1 MTKGFFYCTL
11 NQFSKEGDCTLLVT
25 TPHFS
30 TQILGPT
37 PSFLDTGLSF
47 GMNALW
53 RFKDYFVIFSM
64 QFLYLISVMT
74 LFMMSVEVRS
84 PLIMETITVPCL
96 KILLRLVK
104 PPPPSSKNNKVHTCV
119 PSLCCGQIDHALIKT
134 NSSAKQIK
142 QLLFS
147 GGKHFGS
154 LSGWTFEVQN
164 NYDPL
169 SPFDIHCNTVTLTKR
184 TDYVKQSNAKIA
196 IKHIIIAFISS
207 RLKND
212 IHEARLHL

>member
-1 MTKGFFYCTL
+1 MTKGFFLLYIESIFKRGGL
-11 NQFSKEGDCTLLVT
+11 HSPLVT

-53 RFKDYFVIFSM
+53 RFKDYFVIFTM

-104 PPPPSSKNNKVHTCV
+104 PPPPSSKNNKVYTCV
-119 PSLCCGQIDHALIKT
+119 PSLCCGQIDHSLIKT

-154 LSGWTFEVQN
+154 EWVNIWS
-164 NYDPL
+164 
-169 SPFDIHCNTVTLTKR
+169 
-184 TDYVKQSNAKIA
+184 AK
-196 IKHIIIAFISS
+196 
-207 RLKND
+207 
-212 IHEARLHL
+212 